1 MQSVV
6 QFVSFV
12 QFVVAKQDTDNLSNF
27 VFETLD
33 YSDTPVVLS
42 RATWQAR
49 AGNGGPGEHPEVRD
63 YLDGVRVTIEQP
75 DLVFQS
81 TRDPRSR
88 LFYRLSMGR
97 GRFTGK
103 HLVVVVK
110 YVTEPAGIRGYV
122 STLYLSRTI
131 YARGRQL
138 WPIMEIS
145 DD

>member
-1 MQSVV
+1 MNPVPPTEV
-6 QFVSFV
+6 
-12 QFVVAKQDTDNLSNF
+12 

-42 RATWQAR
+42 RATWQAK
-49 AGNGGPGEHPEVRD
+49 AGNDEPGEHPEIRD
-63 YLDGVRVTIEQP
+63 YLEDVQVTIERP

-88 LFYRLSMGR
+88 LFYRLSVGR

-110 YVTEPAGIRGYV
+110 YVAEPAGERGYV
-122 STLYLSRTI
+122 STMYLSRTV
-131 YARGRQL
+131 YARGEQL
-138 WPIMEIS
+138 WPRMEIS
-145 DD
+145 ET